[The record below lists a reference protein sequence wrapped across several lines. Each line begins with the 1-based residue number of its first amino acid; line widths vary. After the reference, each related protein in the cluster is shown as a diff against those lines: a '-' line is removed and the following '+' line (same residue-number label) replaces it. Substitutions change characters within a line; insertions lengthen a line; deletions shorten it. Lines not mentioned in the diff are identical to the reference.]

1 MRTHRL
7 FRTLA
12 SLGLALAVTLT
23 TPLAASADPVA
34 APPLPLAAPTAA
46 AKAPAAF
53 DLTGSGW
60 GHGVGLSQYGAQAM
74 AKAGRSTEQI
84 LQHYYR
90 GTTVGKNDKG
100 RLVDVNVRYQT
111 GRITASLRAL
121 QPRAILEVCGMRA
134 GKCAKKRRVVDATAD
149 TATAGQ
155 VVIERNGAR
164 VRARVTNAK
173 GRTHTVAGRTVRL
186 RWTGTR
192 YAKGRNAVLRLDT
205 GREYRHGR
213 LWVYPY
219 GSSAL
224 NGVVRLNLQREYLR
238 GIAEM
243 PSSWEPAA
251 LRAQAIIAR
260 TYALRVAPGIK
271 SDCRCS
277 LRDSV
282 VNQVYAGWAKES
294 EGTNRSFGKRWV
306 SAVKATRGT
315 VVRYGSALA
324 ETFYYSSSGGSTLN
338 SEDVWSAQV
347 PYLRAVKDPWSVTE
361 ANPNRSWTTRI
372 TQKQAQQLFGL
383 KRVLRIEITG
393 RHTGGGLRELT
404 AYGPKN
410 TKKLSGKADQM
421 RIRLGLKSSWLNDIA
436 AVT

>member
-7 FRTLA
+7 VTA
-12 SLGLALAVTLT
+12 VAGAVLALTATTLGPAFAGP
-23 TPLAASADPVA
+23 TPDASPRAERPPVA
-34 APPLPLAAPTAA
+34 
-46 AKAPAAF
+46 F
-53 DLTGSGW
+53 ELTGSGW

-74 AKAGRSTEQI
+74 AKAGRSPEEI

-90 GTTVGKNDKG
+90 GTSLGKNSKG
-100 RLVDVNVRYQT
+100 RMVDVNVRYQT
-111 GRITASLRAL
+111 SRITATLRAL
-121 QPRAILEVCGMRA
+121 QPGAVLEVCGMRG
-134 GKCAKKRRVVDATAD
+134 GKCVAKRRIADASAD
-149 TATAGQ
+149 SATAGQ
-155 VVIERNGAR
+155 VVVERSGGD
-164 VRARVTNAK
+164 VRARVTNAR
-173 GRTHTVAGRTVRL
+173 GRTRTVTGATVRM

-192 YAKGRNAVLRLDT
+192 FMKGKNAVVRLDT

-213 LWVYPY
+213 LWVHPY
-219 GSSAL
+219 ATSSL
-224 NGVVRLNLQREYLR
+224 NAVVRLNLQGEYLR
-238 GIAEM
+238 GVAEM

-260 TYALRVAPGIK
+260 TYALRVAPGLK

-282 VNQVYAGWAKES
+282 INQVYAGWSKES

-306 SAVKATRGT
+306 AAVRGTKGT
-315 VVRYGSALA
+315 VVRYGSDLA

-338 SEDVWSAQV
+338 SEDVWSATV
-347 PYLRAVKDPWSVTE
+347 PYLRAVKDPWSVTA

-372 TQKQAQQLFGL
+372 SQRDAQQLFGL

-410 TKKLSGKADQM
+410 SRTLSGKADQM
-421 RIRLGLKSSWLNDIA
+421 RTRLGLKSAWVND
-436 AVT
+436 VTSIS